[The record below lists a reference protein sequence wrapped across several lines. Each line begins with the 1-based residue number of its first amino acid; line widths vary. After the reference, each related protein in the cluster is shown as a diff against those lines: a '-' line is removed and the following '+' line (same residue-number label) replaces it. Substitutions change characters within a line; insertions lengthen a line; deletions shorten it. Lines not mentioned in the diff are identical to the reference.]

1 MSSCNVFLLLS
12 FALHLFGVLLSLLLW
27 TSTKRDAVLDNQI
40 NVVSNVWHVNEING
54 GTDVCR

>member
-12 FALHLFGVLLSLLLW
+12 FALHLSGVLLFLLLW

>member
-40 NVVSNVWHVNEING
+40 NVVSNAWHVNEING